1 MRLDGILE
9 EVKALAV
16 EAGAFIAEQ
25 RESFDVSRVES
36 KQRHDYVSYV
46 DKGCEQLVV
55 SRLKEI
61 LPEAGF
67 ITEEKTVAQSGL
79 GQRSQELAQE
89 QSGLGQR
96 SQELAQEQED
106 GHEELLWVV
115 DPLDGTTNFIHDL
128 APYCVCIALRNQ
140 QEILLGV
147 VYEVTRKE
155 LYSAAKGMG
164 AELNGKPI
172 HVTSNA
178 DLDQALV
185 MIGYPYNADGWRQFC
200 MRLTGQLYGHCASIR
215 SNGSAEAELCYVASG
230 KIDVYIESFIQPW
243 DVAAGAI
250 ILQEAGGRVTD
261 YEGTDKL
268 WQSGRQVLATNGKLH
283 DAMLQEVKKALS

>member
-16 EAGAFIAEQ
+16 KTGAFIAEQ
-25 RESFDVSRVES
+25 RKSFDSSKVES
-36 KQRHDYVSYV
+36 KRSHDYVSYV
-46 DKGCEQLVV
+46 DEGSEQMIVA
-55 SRLKEI
+55 RLKEI

-67 ITEEKTVAQSGL
+67 ITEEKTV
-79 GQRSQELAQE
+79 E
-89 QSGLGQR
+89 QVD
-96 SQELAQEQED
+96 EQTEYF
-106 GHEELLWVV
+106 WVV

-128 APYCVCIALRNQ
+128 APYCVCIALRSKT
-140 QEILLGV
+140 EILLGV

-164 AELNGKPI
+164 AYLNDKPI
-172 HVTSNA
+172 HVTGNV

-185 MIGYPYNADGWRQFC
+185 MIGYPYDADAWRQFC
-200 MRLTGQLYGHCASIR
+200 LNLTGQLYGHCASIR

-243 DVAAGAI
+243 DVAAGAC
-250 ILQEAGGRVTD
+250 ILMEAGGKVTD
-261 YEGTDKL
+261 YDGKDEQ
-268 WQSGRQVLATNGKLH
+268 WESGRQVIATNGWLH
-283 DAMLQEVKKALS
+283 DVMLQEIAKAKKNAGISKK